1 MHTKYLVIFKPT
13 GPYNAFTPAA
23 ATVISDKSM
32 SESQSHC
39 CVRNIET
46 TLFLCQAGNTHVLGV
61 KQF

>member
-1 MHTKYLVIFKPT
+1 MCIFKPT
-13 GPYNAFTPAA
+13 GPYNAFTA